1 MIGAVENLLIEQIRQ
16 KKSLFAVLLDPDTS
30 EPDAL
35 LKTGAMAVE
44 NGADILFVGGSF
56 MGNTHL
62 SQQVAALKAK
72 VSAPVILFP
81 GGASQVVPGFDAV
94 LFTTLVSGRNSQYLI
109 EEQVRGG
116 VLVKSFGIEAIP
128 TAYCLINSGRPT
140 AVEFISNTTPIPA
153 NKPKLTMVH
162 AVAAELMGMR
172 FIYLEAGSG
181 ADVPVPVEHIALTR
195 KATDLTIITGGGL
208 TTPEMANL
216 RAQAGAQIIVTGTTI
231 EKNASATLVR
241 EFADAIHHA

>member
-1 MIGAVENLLIEQIRQ
+1 MIGTVEKKLQAQIDL

-30 EPDAL
+30 APNAMIE
-35 LKTGAMAVE
+35 TGAMAAD
-44 NGADILFVGGSF
+44 NGADLLLVGGSF

-62 SQQVAALKAK
+62 SAQVSALKAE
-72 VSAPVILFP
+72 VDVPVILFP

-140 AVEFISNTTPIPA
+140 AVEFISNTNPIPA

-172 FIYLEAGSG
+172 YIYLEAGSG
-181 ADVPVPVEHIALTR
+181 ADHPVPVEHIAYTR
-195 KATDLTIITGGGL
+195 KATDLTIIAGGGL
-208 TTPEMANL
+208 TTPEMAQQ
-216 RAQAGAQIIVTGTTI
+216 RALAGAQIVVTGTAI
-231 EKNASATLVR
+231 EKNASPELVR
-241 EFADAIHHA
+241 EFAAAIHY